1 MEAVEFRLQLALY
14 LFNSNLTNPIQ
25 LILKDNESPGIGLL
39 QFPDSDSIY
48 IKALNMPMTRDA
60 DART

>member
-14 LFNSNLTNPIQ
+14 VFNSNLTNPIQ

-39 QFPDSDSIY
+39 QFPDCDSIY